1 MYSKVLSEK
10 KELAVFSSIANTQK
24 HLPCT
29 FPPFFPKFQDSLH
42 NSPHNSPQQNSLH
55 NSPQNSLQKSMQD
68 SVQDSVQGSVQDRD
82 VSDMVLRKRY
92 VTLCQM
98 KRSMEQ
104 DVLSFDHWQQSTAQL
119 LTDANADADHAD
131 TAGYGSNTAGKW
143 S

>member
-10 KELAVFSSIANTQK
+10 KELAVFSTIANTQK

-29 FPPFFPKFQDSLH
+29 FPPFFPKFQDSLQ
-42 NSPHNSPQQNSLH
+42 NSPQNNLQ
-55 NSPQNSLQKSMQD
+55 QNSLQKSMQD
-68 SVQDSVQGSVQDRD
+68 SVQDRD

-131 TAGYGSNTAGKW
+131 NAGYGSNTAGKW